1 MFASPLKIILKQIN
15 MKKITTTLAVML
27 ISIVSNAQ
35 VFMGMSVSGPV
46 AAFNAQLKTKGFTL
60 DVLQTEGDLYVFTGT
75 ISTKDVEIVV
85 ITTPTSKLVKKL
97 VVFYPKQESWYSLK
111 SQFNDVVEVITKKY
125 GKPDDNYAFF
135 QTPYEEGDG
144 YEMTAVGTENCF
156 YLYAWKANANF
167 PNQTIAVRIVKSKR
181 VTLAY
186 ENDAMMAKAELEQE
200 KIDENT
206 Y

>member
-1 MFASPLKIILKQIN
+1 
-15 MKKITTTLAVML
+15 
-27 ISIVSNAQ
+27 
-35 VFMGMSVSGPV
+35 MGMSVSGPV

-135 QTPYEEGDG
+135 QSPYEEGDG

>member
-1 MFASPLKIILKQIN
+1 

-35 VFMGMSVSGPV
+35 VFMGISVSGPV
-46 AAFNAQLKTKGFTL
+46 ASFNAQLRAKGFTM
-60 DVLQTEGDLYVFTGT
+60 DALQSEGDLYVFNGT
-75 ISTKDVEIVV
+75 ISTKDVEVVV
-85 ITTPTSKLVKKL
+85 ITTPTSKLVRKI

-111 SQFNDVVEVITKKY
+111 SEFNDVFEVISKKY
-125 GKPDDNYAFF
+125 GQPDDNYAFF
-135 QTPYEEGDG
+135 KSPYEEGDG

-156 YLYAWKANANF
+156 YLSAWKANATY
-167 PNQTIAVRIVKSKR
+167 PNQTIAVRIAKSKR

-186 ENDAMMAKAELEQE
+186 ENDAMMTKADLEQE
-200 KIDENT
+200 KIDQNT

>member
-1 MFASPLKIILKQIN
+1 

-35 VFMGMSVSGPV
+35 VFMGISVSGPV
-46 AAFNAQLKTKGFTL
+46 ASFNAQLRAKGFTM
-60 DVLQTEGDLYVFTGT
+60 DALQSEGDLYVFNGT
-75 ISTKDVEIVV
+75 INTKDVEVVV
-85 ITTPTSKLVKKL
+85 ITTPTSKLVKKI

-111 SQFNDVVEVITKKY
+111 SEFNNVFEVISKKY
-125 GKPDDNYAFF
+125 GQPDDNYAFF
-135 QTPYEEGDG
+135 KSPYEEGDG

-156 YLYAWKANANF
+156 YLSAWKANATY

-186 ENDAMMAKAELEQE
+186 ENDAMMTKADLEQE
-200 KIDENT
+200 KIDQNT

>member
-1 MFASPLKIILKQIN
+1 

-35 VFMGMSVSGPV
+35 VFMGISVSGPV
-46 AAFNAQLKTKGFTL
+46 ASFNAQLRAKGFTM
-60 DVLQTEGDLYVFTGT
+60 DALQSEGDLYVFNGT
-75 ISTKDVEIVV
+75 ISTKDVEVVV
-85 ITTPTSKLVKKL
+85 ITTPTSKLVKKI

-111 SQFNDVVEVITKKY
+111 SEFNDVFEVISKKY
-125 GKPDDNYAFF
+125 GQPDDNYAFF
-135 QTPYEEGDG
+135 KSPYEEGDG

-156 YLYAWKANANF
+156 YLSAWKANATF

-186 ENDAMMAKAELEQE
+186 ENDAMMTKSDLEQE
-200 KIDENT
+200 KIDQNT

>member
-1 MFASPLKIILKQIN
+1 

-35 VFMGMSVSGPV
+35 VFMGISVSGPV
-46 AAFNAQLKTKGFTL
+46 ASFNAQLRAKGFTM
-60 DVLQTEGDLYVFTGT
+60 DALQSEGDLYVFNGT
-75 ISTKDVEIVV
+75 ISTKDVEVVV
-85 ITTPTSKLVKKL
+85 ITTPTSKLVKKI

-111 SQFNDVVEVITKKY
+111 SEFNDVFEVISKKY
-125 GKPDDNYAFF
+125 GQPDDNYAFF
-135 QTPYEEGDG
+135 KSPYEEGDG

-156 YLYAWKANANF
+156 YLSAWKANATY

-186 ENDAMMAKAELEQE
+186 ENDAMMTKADLEQE
-200 KIDENT
+200 KIDQNT

>member
-1 MFASPLKIILKQIN
+1 

-35 VFMGMSVSGPV
+35 VFMGISVSGPV
-46 AAFNAQLKTKGFTL
+46 ASFNAQLRAKGFAM
-60 DVLQTEGDLYVFTGT
+60 DALQSEGDLYVFNGT
-75 ISTKDVEIVV
+75 ISTKDVEVVV
-85 ITTPTSKLVKKL
+85 ITTPTSKLVKKI

-111 SQFNDVVEVITKKY
+111 SEFNDVFEVISKKY
-125 GKPDDNYAFF
+125 GQPDDNYAFF
-135 QTPYEEGDG
+135 KSPYEEGDG

-156 YLYAWKANANF
+156 YLSAWKANATY

-186 ENDAMMAKAELEQE
+186 ENDAMMTKADLEQE
-200 KIDENT
+200 KIDQNT